1 MRLYKTL
8 MSEML
13 VYCFVVVLLTGA
25 FLAFFYTPSDRVIYD
40 GSYEPLRGVEMSAAY
55 AAELTTR
62 FEVRG
67 GPLMQQ
73 LHQWSSLVFL
83 VGIVLRA
90 APTRPGR
97 QSLPGLA
104 LLGLGVLTMVA
115 GHALTDDPAVGE
127 TPGDVPIPWWYG
139 MHLLLALVT
148 AAALVIVWRQT
159 TTRWPKRGYF
169 VMACLGLTL
178 AAVVSPFI

>member
-67 GPLMQQ
+67 GLLMQQ

-90 APTRPGR
+90 VPTRAFR

-104 LLGLGVLTMVA
+104 LLGLGGLTMVA
-115 GHALTDDPAVGE
+115 GYALTEDLSVGE
-127 TPGDVPIPWWYG
+127 TLGDVPIPWWYG

>member
-1 MRLYKTL
+1 

-25 FLAFFYTPSDRVIYD
+25 FLVLFYTPSDRVIYD

-55 AAELTTR
+55 IAELTTR

-67 GPLMQQ
+67 GLLIQQ

-83 VGIVLRA
+83 AGIVLRA
-90 APTRPGR
+90 VPTRAFR
-97 QSLPGLA
+97 QLLPGLV
-104 LLGLGVLTMVA
+104 LLGTGVLTMVT
-115 GHALTDDPAVGE
+115 GHALTGGLAVGE
-127 TPGDVPIPWWYG
+127 NPAGVPIPWLYG
-139 MHLLLALVT
+139 IHLLLGLTT

-159 TTRWPKRGYF
+159 RTRWPKRGYF
-169 VMACLGLTL
+169 IMVCLGLTL
-178 AAVVSPFI
+178 AAVVVPFI

>member
-1 MRLYKTL
+1 

-25 FLAFFYTPSDRVIYD
+25 FLAFFYTPSDRMIYD
-40 GSYEPLRGVEMSAAY
+40 GSYEPLRGVEMSSAY
-55 AAELTTR
+55 AAELPTR
-62 FEVRG
+62 FEVRSG
-67 GPLMQQ
+67 LLMQQ

-90 APTRPGR
+90 VPTRAFR

-115 GHALTDDPAVGE
+115 GHAPTDDLSVGE
-127 TPGDVPIPWWYG
+127 TPGEVPIPWWYG
-139 MHLLLALVT
+139 IHLLLALVT

-159 TTRWPKRGYF
+159 TTQWPKRGYF

-178 AAVVSPFI
+178 AAVVSLFI

>member
-55 AAELTTR
+55 AAELPTR

-67 GPLMQQ
+67 GLLMQQ
-73 LHQWSSLVFL
+73 LHRWSSLLFL
-83 VGIVLRA
+83 VGTVLRA
-90 APTRPGR
+90 VPTRAFR
-97 QSLPGLA
+97 QSSPWLA

-115 GHALTDDPAVGE
+115 GHALAGDLTVGE
-127 TPGDVPIPWWYG
+127 TLGDAPIPWWYG
-139 MHLLLALVT
+139 MHLLSALVT
-148 AAALVIVWRQT
+148 AATLVIAWRQT
-159 TTRWPKRGYF
+159 ATRWPKRGYF

-178 AAVVSPFI
+178 ASVVSPFI